1 MLKHY
6 TDYDRNFYMER
17 LNDFLP
23 EKIVDVHTHVWR
35 KEFRI
40 KEEASGRGPS
50 WPSLAAEENTFEDMN
65 QNNEI
70 LFPGKK
76 IIPLVFGKVS
86 KSFDIDKNNE
96 YIAQGAKKYGYPAL
110 CVTRPEWD
118 AVRFENEIKKCGNLG
133 AKVYLNF
140 SPDYIPSNEIR
151 IYDFITPTQLEVLH
165 ENKWVLMLHIPR
177 PGRLKD
183 PVNLAQLIEISNKYS
198 GCSTIVAHIGRAYC
212 NEDVGEAFTALK
224 QAPNLYY
231 DFSANTNDWVM
242 EQLIKNAGSDRILYG
257 SDAAVNLMK
266 LTRICE
272 NGTYVNIVPEEIY
285 GDVSAYSNM
294 RSVVAPESEKITFF
308 AYGIVDAFR
317 RAAFRTGLSRENIK
331 AVFFDNAAGLLGVN

>member
-1 MLKHY
+1 M
-6 TDYDRNFYMER
+6 
-17 LNDFLP
+17 
-23 EKIVDVHTHVWR
+23 KINGSSCFTY
-35 KEFRI
+35 
-40 KEEASGRGPS
+40 
-50 WPSLAAEENTFEDMN
+50 
-65 QNNEI
+65 
-70 LFPGKK
+70 PGQ
-76 IIPLVFGKVS
+76 
-86 KSFDIDKNNE
+86 E
-96 YIAQGAKKYGYPAL
+96 
-110 CVTRPEWD
+110 
-118 AVRFENEIKKCGNLG
+118 
-133 AKVYLNF
+133 
-140 SPDYIPSNEIR
+140 
-151 IYDFITPTQLEVLH
+151 
-165 ENKWVLMLHIPR
+165 
-177 PGRLKD
+177 LKD
-183 PVNLAQLIEISNKYS
+183 PVNLELIEISNKYS

-294 RSVVAPESEKITFF
+294 RSVVAPESENHIF

-317 RAAFRTGLSRENIK
+317 RAHLE
-331 AVFFDNAAGLLGVN
+331 LGCQGKH